1 MKRSTTLSA
10 FALAALLTGTAAA
23 QNPPAPPKPAK
34 PAQSGMA
41 THKPTTHR
49 VREAKPGLLKQAKV
63 SADSAERVAMAQVA
77 GGTVTARE
85 IEKQKGTGTLVYSF
99 DIKVPGQE
107 GYQEVTV
114 DATTGA
120 FVSNMHETAKMEKKE
135 HKATTKKPVKPDTTK
150 PPKKP

>member
-41 THKPTTHR
+41 THKPTHR
-49 VREAKPGLLKQAKV
+49 VREAKPGLLKQAKI

-85 IEKQKGTGTLVYSF
+85 IEKQKGTLVYSF